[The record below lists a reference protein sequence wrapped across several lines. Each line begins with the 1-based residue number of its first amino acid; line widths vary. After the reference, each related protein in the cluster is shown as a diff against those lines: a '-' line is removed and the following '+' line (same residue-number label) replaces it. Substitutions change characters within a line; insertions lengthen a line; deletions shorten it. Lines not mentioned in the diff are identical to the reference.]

1 MYVELQDFESHRC
14 PYTDAKKCMKSQ
26 EDPHRLIVTRPRAQ
40 IQEDPHRLTVNRLLI
55 VCVTVSS
62 KVVFIYMFI
71 VITISLIVSMIISS
85 MVAFIIPLIVTT
97 VGTRLFQLMSWDC

>member
-1 MYVELQDFESHRC
+1 MYEKPRR
-14 PYTDAKKCMKSQ
+14 P
-26 EDPHRLIVTRPRAQ
+26 PLIVTRPRAQ

-71 VITISLIVSMIISS
+71 VIAISLIVSMLISS
-85 MVAFIIPLIVTT
+85 KVAFIVPFFVITS
-97 VGTRLFQLMSWDC
+97 FN